1 MHKLV
6 IFARSA
12 VDIIYLWQ
20 VNPQS
25 TSHQTPAFIIVT
37 PWMSSVH
44 SHISVGHPP
53 FEVSTR
59 PLSIAP
65 GGIHAG
71 FCLWVHYLF
80 KLGLGRFHIP
90 LRRIIFQSYSKYVI
104 IISNTAPN
112 GATAPREQEL
122 LSLRLSDYCAK
133 ALPNFC
139 AREDDVSKPFINFML
154 RFSSYKAFYQFYH
167 NAFYQFHG
175 TTFIICYSTLKGI
188 GGGV

>member
-122 LSLRLSDYCAK
+122 LSLRLSDYDCLNVLK
-133 ALPNFC
+133 HYLISVLEKMKC
-139 AREDDVSKPFINFML
+139 IK
-154 RFSSYKAFYQFYH
+154 
-167 NAFYQFHG
+167 AFYQFHG
-175 TTFIICYSTLKGI
+175 TTFIICYSTLNTPLRI
-188 GGGV
+188 FF